1 MNRRHIAR
9 LIGALVA
16 SLGLAGT
23 GAFTLGSLPP
33 IEP

>member
-9 LIGALVA
+9 LVGVLVA

-33 IEP
+33 LDR